1 MEEGVNDR
9 KDKNNENT
17 DEEKEAY
24 ERTYS
29 EITTISEGKGV
40 IDERGGK
47 DVDLDEFDESTC
59 SDDNFYDFSDVG

>member
-40 IDERGGK
+40 IYERGGN
-47 DVDLDEFDESTC
+47 DVDLDKFDASTC
-59 SDDNFYDFSDVG
+59 SVDSLYDIFDR